1 MKKIAAITLVIIIGI
16 VPTSNALADSVAKE
30 MCVAKVKEA
39 VQLINEKGLD
49 AAIAEINKKD
59 GGFAW
64 KDSYVFVVDFQGRT
78 VANALFPD
86 HVGRNQMGL
95 KNKDGRMIIQ
105 EFIEIARTKGEGWV
119 EYMWPKPEEMQKPMD
134 QRISSKKASYV
145 LRVPGKDMFVVA
157 GVHDESFVGRRSSP
171 FSALWQ

>member
-1 MKKIAAITLVIIIGI
+1 VNWAGQRRLTMRKIAAITLVIITGI
-16 VPTSNALADSVAKE
+16 VFTSNALADNAAKE

-39 VQLINEKGLD
+39 VQLINEKGVD
-49 AAIAEINKKD
+49 AAIAVINKKD

-95 KNKDGRMIIQ
+95 TNNDGRLIIQ
-105 EFIEIARTKGEGWV
+105 EFIEIAKTKGEGWS
-119 EYMWPKPEEMQKPMD
+119 EYMWPKPEEMQKPKD

-145 LRVPGKDMFVVA
+145 LRAPGQDMLVVA
-157 GVHDESFVGRRSSP
+157 GVHE
-171 FSALWQ
+171 

>member
-1 MKKIAAITLVIIIGI
+1 MKKIAAITLVIITGI
-16 VPTSNALADSVAKE
+16 VLTSNALADSAAKE

-49 AAIAEINKKD
+49 AAIAVINKKD

-78 VANALFPD
+78 VANALFPN
-86 HVGRNQMGL
+86 HVGMNQVGL

-105 EFIEIARTKGEGWV
+105 EFIEIAKTKGEGWV
-119 EYMWPKPEEMQKPMD
+119 EYMWPKPEEMQKPID
-134 QRISSKKASYV
+134 QRISYKKATYV
-145 LRVPGKDMFVVA
+145 LRVLGQDMFVVA
-157 GVHDESFVGRRSSP
+157 GVHE
-171 FSALWQ
+171 

>member
-1 MKKIAAITLVIIIGI
+1 MKKIAAITLVIIAGI
-16 VPTSNALADSVAKE
+16 VLTSNALADSAAKE

-49 AAIAEINKKD
+49 AAIAVINKKD

-78 VANALFPD
+78 VANALFPN
-86 HVGRNQMGL
+86 HVGMNQMGL
-95 KNKDGRMIIQ
+95 ANKDGVMIIQ
-105 EFIEIARTKGEGWV
+105 EFIEIAKTKGEGWL
-119 EYMWPKPEEMQKPMD
+119 EYMWPKPEEMQKPKD

-145 LRVPGKDMFVVA
+145 LRVPGQDMFVVA
-157 GVHDESFVGRRSSP
+157 GVFE
-171 FSALWQ
+171 

>member
-1 MKKIAAITLVIIIGI
+1 MRKAAVIMLV
-16 VPTSNALADSVAKE
+16 VMASVVLATNALADSVAKE

-49 AAIAEINKKD
+49 AAIAVINRKD

-64 KDSYVFVVDFQGRT
+64 KDGYVFVVDFQGRT
-78 VANALFPD
+78 VANALFPE

-95 KNKDGRMIIQ
+95 ANKDGRMIIQ
-105 EFIEIARTKGEGWV
+105 EFIEVAKTKGEGWV
-119 EYMWPKPEEMQKPMD
+119 EYMWPKPEEMQKPKD

-145 LRVPGKDMFVVA
+145 LRVPGQDMFAVA
-157 GVHDESFVGRRSSP
+157 GVHE
-171 FSALWQ
+171 

>member
-1 MKKIAAITLVIIIGI
+1 MKKIAAIALVIITGI
-16 VPTSNALADSVAKE
+16 VLTLNALADSATKE

-49 AAIAEINKKD
+49 AAIAVINKKD

-78 VANALFPD
+78 VANALFPE

-95 KNKDGRMIIQ
+95 ANKDGRMIIQ
-105 EFIEIARTKGEGWV
+105 EFIEIAKTKGEGWS
-119 EYMWPKPEEMQKPMD
+119 EYMWPKPEEMQKPKD

-145 LRVPGKDMFVVA
+145 LRAPGQDMLVVA
-157 GVHDESFVGRRSSP
+157 GVHE
-171 FSALWQ
+171 

>member
-1 MKKIAAITLVIIIGI
+1 MKKIAAITLVLVTGI
-16 VPTSNALADSVAKE
+16 VLTSNALADSAAKE

-39 VQLINEKGLD
+39 VQLISEMGVD
-49 AAIAEINKKD
+49 AAIAVINKKD

-95 KNKDGRMIIQ
+95 TNKDGRMIIQ
-105 EFIEIARTKGEGWV
+105 EFLEIAKIKGEGWT
-119 EYMWPKPEEMQKPMD
+119 EYMWPKPEEMQKPKD
-134 QRISSKKASYV
+134 QRVSTKKASYV
-145 LRVPGKDMFVVA
+145 LRVPGQDMFAVA
-157 GVHDESFVGRRSSP
+157 GIHE
-171 FSALWQ
+171 